1 MNYVF
6 ISPDFPSNFK
16 YFALRLAQEGVR
28 VLGLGSAHY
37 DFLDEELKGALTEYY
52 RVEDMEDYDQM
63 LKACGY
69 FTFKY
74 GKIDRIE
81 SHNEHWLYQDA
92 CLRTDFNV
100 FGFKEEDM
108 GAIKHKSKMKEVF
121 KEVGVPVA
129 RGEVTKNIEEAKEF
143 IKEVGYP
150 VCVKPDIGVG
160 ASNTFKLN
168 NEKELKWFFNNDF
181 QEDYIME
188 EFIEG
193 DIHTF
198 DGLVDRDGKV
208 IFMNSFI
215 YDNGVMDIVNENL
228 DMYYYNQIDI
238 PKDLKKYGLDIV
250 KAFNVKE
257 AFFHI
262 EFFRTAEGKLIALEA
277 NLRPPGGLS
286 MDLFNYSTDSD
297 LYHLYA
303 KLVSGKTLEA
313 MGKAPY
319 CAVYIGR
326 KQGKEIEHV
335 NSIQEAFRE
344 YGDLFVYNGPIAS
357 IFAAAIGNYGIILRS
372 HDRES
377 LTEAIKFIIA
387 REE

>member
-1 MNYVF
+1 
-6 ISPDFPSNFK
+6 
-16 YFALRLAQEGVR
+16 
-28 VLGLGSAHY
+28 
-37 DFLDEELKGALTEYY
+37 
-52 RVEDMEDYDQM
+52 M
-63 LKACGY
+63 L
-69 FTFKY
+69 F
-74 GKIDRIE
+74 R
-81 SHNEHWLYQDA
+81 S
-92 CLRTDFNV
+92 
-100 FGFKEEDM
+100 
-108 GAIKHKSKMKEVF
+108 
-121 KEVGVPVA
+121 
-129 RGEVTKNIEEAKEF
+129 
-143 IKEVGYP
+143 
-150 VCVKPDIGVG
+150 
-160 ASNTFKLN
+160 
-168 NEKELKWFFNNDF
+168 
-181 QEDYIME
+181 
-188 EFIEG
+188 
-193 DIHTF
+193 
-198 DGLVDRDGKV
+198 
-208 IFMNSFI
+208 
-215 YDNGVMDIVNENL
+215 
-228 DMYYYNQIDI
+228 
-238 PKDLKKYGLDIV
+238 